1 MMNKIENE
9 NIEKFLI
16 KVANIS
22 RKAYNNSNELLK
34 EFSKITEEEKFIL
47 ASKKK

>member
-1 MMNKIENE
+1 MNKIENE

-22 RKAYNNSNELLK
+22 RKAYNK
-34 EFSKITEEEKFIL
+34 
-47 ASKKK
+47 